1 MLIQQMLVQFWQH
14 LVVVPLALSRAH
26 MLCRSCCWTYLGCS
40 SQAGGTGLYC
50 QHQCL
55 EQMWQLCVQVLIALC
70 CVTQCVVLADGS
82 IVVVAVAAFG
92 AAAAVCAK
100 KCSHVF
106 TQLLLAVSSG
116 AAVAVRLNELQQL
129 LVIAASVQMPL
140 FVVLMTALGSAL
152 CDTWLLIMQVAA
164 RQIKIAC
171 CYLKRQPLVLLLVA
185 MSRAHTPCC
194 SCCWSS
200 SM

>member
-1 MLIQQMLVQFWQH
+1 
-14 LVVVPLALSRAH
+14 
-26 MLCRSCCWTYLGCS
+26 
-40 SQAGGTGLYC
+40 
-50 QHQCL
+50 
-55 EQMWQLCVQVLIALC
+55 MWQLCVQVLIALC

-116 AAVAVRLNELQQL
+116 AAVAVRLIELQQL

-171 CYLKRQPLVLLLVA
+171 CYL
-185 MSRAHTPCC
+185 
-194 SCCWSS
+194 
-200 SM
+200 

>member
-26 MLCRSCCWTYLGCS
+26 MLCCSCCWTYLGCS

-55 EQMWQLCVQVLIALC
+55 EQMWQLCVQVL
-70 CVTQCVVLADGS
+70 CVVLADGS

-116 AAVAVRLNELQQL
+116 AAVAVRLIELQQL

-171 CYLKRQPLVLLLVA
+171 CYYSGSLW
-185 MSRAHTPCC
+185 C
-194 SCCWSS
+194 CCWLR
-200 SM
+200 